1 MRLERR
7 KVHFPD
13 SLAAK
18 VLDLIYV
25 SPNRIPCRDLDLE
38 TELPG
43 ERQPSGHHLLAWTV
57 AETAQ
62 FCSQRLLMQWLPADG
77 SSVPGHSRRDEFG
90 GWELFLEIQQSR
102 LLQPLQ

>member
-1 MRLERR
+1 MFRQTESLVEIWIWKPNCLERG
-7 KVHFPD
+7 
-13 SLAAK
+13 SL
-18 VLDLIYV
+18 
-25 SPNRIPCRDLDLE
+25 
-38 TELPG
+38 
-43 ERQPSGHHLLAWTV
+43 QGHHLLAWTV
-57 AETAQ
+57 AEIAQ